1 MGSPTRAILCRPHH
15 LSTPVSRSKEKAYLT
30 RLSLKT
36 SCQPQPL
43 PQQDRAM
50 HPPIPLVLMRTAQKD
65 SSGHLLMAC
74 APVHLSQEVSSRGL
88 ERVTRLL
95 INVSI
100 RLLHPPRDTPLDT
113 SEMLEPGDIQYV
125 LRPQLKIRYPQP
137 LVKKGVHPSHHQK
150 E

>member
-1 MGSPTRAILCRPHH
+1 MNGKGRLEKQEEMGSPTRAILCRPHH
-15 LSTPVSRSKEKAYLT
+15 LSTPASRSKEKAYLT

-43 PQQDRAM
+43 PQQDRPI

-100 RLLHPPRDTPLDT
+100 RLLHPPRA
-113 SEMLEPGDIQYV
+113 
-125 LRPQLKIRYPQP
+125 LRPRWIR
-137 LVKKGVHPSHHQK
+137 VKCSSRGIFNTFFAPN
-150 E
+150 